1 MVKSAERRGFLPSL
15 KDFYSM
21 ISEQPVTNPGLPDG
35 GLMFSFR
42 RMWTTVREFED
53 IRYREKGT
61 HLFLCPDTEG
71 QQGSVPTLGRNV
83 PGYLCR
89 R

>member
-61 HLFLCPDTEG
+61 HLFLCWLGVLGELG
-71 QQGSVPTLGRNV
+71 GSISLS
-83 PGYLCR
+83 LL
-89 R
+89 